1 MPVLGYRATPAVH
14 RVPDCDLEAHK
25 AKIKGRN
32 CSPGLLQAARNP
44 CAMSEPGSE
53 WTPSETVAL
62 IDAYIWMWLS
72 DRAERTFVKAYLVRS
87 LIAGPIAGRSKQSIE
102 YKLRNVS
109 IRLMGFILFL
119 SSRPK
124 QPFVLTPS
132 TSTCTAAFR
141 LNLRLFEAGS

>member
-1 MPVLGYRATPAVH
+1 
-14 RVPDCDLEAHK
+14 
-25 AKIKGRN
+25 
-32 CSPGLLQAARNP
+32 
-44 CAMSEPGSE
+44 MSEPGSE